1 MGFFDYRDG
10 QMHAEGVALSVIAA
24 QVGTPFYCYSAGAL
38 RAGWREFADGI
49 GSLPAGR
56 RIGVCYAMKAN
67 SNLAVVRLFGE
78 MGAGADIVSVGEMRR
93 ALAAGIPA
101 ERIVYSGVGKKAS
114 ELMEALQA
122 GVGQINVES
131 SAELEMLNAVAGQL
145 GVKAAITI
153 RVNPD
158 VDAGTHA
165 KITTGRKEDKFG
177 IDIDLARDAYA
188 LAGRLPHLNVVGVAM
203 HIGSQLTSLDPYRS
217 AIARVRELIGQLR
230 ADGHRIDR
238 FDIGGGL
245 GIVYADE
252 RPPSIAEFLAVVARE
267 TDGLGCELTIEPGR
281 RLVGEAGVLV
291 SEVILVKPGA
301 AKTFVIVD
309 AAMNDL
315 IRPTLY
321 EAWHDI
327 LPVRQ
332 PRPDAATIRCDI
344 VGPICESGDFLA
356 QNRDLPS
363 LAAGDLVVIRS
374 AGAYGAVMASSYN
387 SRPLVPEVM
396 VDGMRFAV
404 IRPRPTIEEMLS
416 TERLPPWMEPAK
428 VR

>member
-1 MGFFDYRDG
+1 MSFFEYRNG
-10 QMHAEGVALSVIAA
+10 VMHAEGVALAAIAA

-38 RAGWREFADGI
+38 RAGWREFADAIKGMNAPHGASI
-49 GSLPAGR
+49 
-56 RIGVCYAMKAN
+56 CYAMKAN
-67 SNLAVVRLFGE
+67 SNLAVIRVFGE

-101 ERIVYSGVGKKAS
+101 RRIIYSGVGKKAS
-114 ELMEALQA
+114 ELMEALEA
-122 GVGQINVES
+122 KVGQINVES
-131 SAELEMLNAVAGQL
+131 TAEIETLNAVAGQL
-145 GVKAAITI
+145 GVSADITI

-165 KITTGRKEDKFG
+165 KITTGRKENKFG
-177 IDIDLARDAYA
+177 IDIDLAREAFA
-188 LAGRLPHLNVVGVAM
+188 LAGRLPNLKVVGVAM
-203 HIGSQLTSLDPYRS
+203 HIGSQLTSLEPYRA
-217 AIARVRELIGQLR
+217 AIVRVRELIGQLR

-252 RPPSIAEFLAVVARE
+252 KPPSIADFIAVVAKE
-267 TDGLGCELTIEPGR
+267 TAGLGCELTFEPGR

-327 LPVRQ
+327 LAVRE
-332 PRPDAATIRCDI
+332 PRQDTATIRCDI

-356 QNRDLPS
+356 QNRDLPP
-363 LAAGDLVVIRS
+363 LAAGDLVMIRS

-387 SRPLVPEVM
+387 TRPLAPEVM
-396 VDGMRFAV
+396 VDGTRFAV
-404 IRPRPTIEEMLS
+404 IRPRPTIDEMLLA
-416 TERLPPWMEPAK
+416 ERFPPWMEPVK
-428 VR
+428 T